1 MAGRLRSVFALVAV
15 TSYIAMRITI
25 KKGLD
30 IPISGAPQPV
40 ISDAA
45 NVATV
50 GLVGWDTPGLKP
62 KMAVAVG
69 DRVKLGQVLF
79 VDKRNPDVRYTAP
92 GCGTVSAINRGERR
106 VLNSVVIELDGDDA
120 ETWHAFEPAEIGN
133 VDAGTIRQTLAESGL
148 WTALRTRPFGHI
160 PHPDTT
166 PHSIFITAINTN
178 PLATDPALVIAQDT
192 EAFLAGARLVAQL
205 TNGPTYICTRPGAA
219 IPCPDGERYRH
230 AQFAGPHPAGL
241 VGTHIHFLDPVSTNK
256 TVWHIGYQDT
266 MAVGRLFL
274 TGQLPTERV
283 IALGGPMVKNPRLLR
298 TRRGASTKDVLAGEL
313 HPGNSRVISG
323 SVLSGHRASGMLGW
337 LGAYH
342 NQISVI
348 AEGSPREFLSWM
360 RPGRKKYS
368 ALRAYSAHL
377 LHEGG
382 YDMTSSQNGS
392 PRAMVSIGSFERIM
406 PLDILPTVL
415 LKALL
420 VRDTDSAQQLGC
432 LELDEEDLALCSFVC
447 NGKYNYG
454 PHLRKALDEIEANG

>member
-1 MAGRLRSVFALVAV
+1 
-15 TSYIAMRITI
+15 MRITI

-30 IPISGAPQPV
+30 IPIAGTPELV

-45 NVATV
+45 DVGSV

-62 KMAVAVG
+62 KMAVAEG

-92 GCGTVSAINRGERR
+92 GCGTVSAINRGARR

-120 ETWHAFEPAEIGN
+120 ETWRSCEPADIDKI
-133 VDAGTIRQTLAESGL
+133 DAGKIRQTLAESGL
-148 WTALRTRPFGHI
+148 WTALRTRPFGRI
-160 PHPDTT
+160 PLPDAT
-166 PHSIFITAINTN
+166 PNSIFITAINTN
-178 PLATDPALVIAQDT
+178 PLAGDPAMVIREDND
-192 EAFLAGARLVAQL
+192 AFLAGVRLVSRL
-205 TNGPTYICTRPGAA
+205 TGGPTYICTRPDTD
-219 IPCPDGERYRH
+219 ISCPDGEQYRH
-230 AQFAGPHPAGL
+230 AEFAGPHPAGL
-241 VGTHIHFLDPVSTNK
+241 VGTHIHFLDPVSIHK
-256 TVWHIGYQDT
+256 TVWHIGYQNT
-266 MAVGRLFL
+266 MAIGRLFL
-274 TGQLPTERV
+274 NGRLPTERV
-283 IALGGPMVKNPRLLR
+283 IVLGGPMVKNPRLLR
-298 TRRGASTKDVLAGEL
+298 TRRGAHISDILADQL
-313 HPGNSRVISG
+313 HPGNARVISG

-360 RPGRKKYS
+360 MPGKDRYS
-368 ALRAYSAHL
+368 ALRAYASSF
-377 LHEGG
+377 LHKGTF
-382 YDMTSSQNGS
+382 DMTSSQNGS
-392 PRAMVSIGSFERIM
+392 PRAMVSTGSFERIM

-454 PHLRKALDEIEANG
+454 PHLRKALDEIEAYG